1 MQPEQEPPDLLV
13 VGHATRDLIPEGGWR
28 LGGTVVFAALTAAR
42 LGLRVAIVTAG
53 PPDVLA
59 ALATAAPD
67 IPVAAIPSAEA
78 TVFENR
84 YDHAGRRQQYLRSR
98 ATPLDPSA
106 VPAAWRGAPLVLLA
120 PVAQEVDL
128 ALASASPT
136 ARVAATPQGW
146 LRRWDVLGLVHPTEW
161 HDAERTLPHLTAL
174 IFSRDDVHL
183 PAADD
188 APDEDE
194 SARAAEDR
202 IAAWARRV
210 PFVIVTCGAAGADLL
225 ANGARERFPAYPV
238 QEVDPTGAGDVFAAA
253 FLCSLLRTGDARAA
267 VQFANCAASFAV
279 EAEGTA
285 GIPTLP
291 QVMARLESSTPRFP

>member
-1 MQPEQEPPDLLV
+1 MQPEQVPPDLVV
-13 VGHATRDLIPEGGWR
+13 VGHATRDLIPDGGWR

-59 ALATAAPD
+59 ALAAAAPD
-67 IPVAAIPSAEA
+67 VPIAGVPSTEA

-84 YDHAGRRQQYLRSR
+84 YDHAGRRWQYLRSR
-98 ATPLDPSA
+98 ATPLDSSA

-120 PVAQEVDL
+120 PVAQEVDPTL
-128 ALASASPT
+128 AAAFPA

-146 LRRWDVLGLVHPTEW
+146 LRRWNASNLVHPTEW
-161 HDAERTLPHLTAL
+161 RDAERVLTHLTAL
-174 IFSRDDVHL
+174 IFSRDDVYL
-183 PAADD
+183 PAPDD
-188 APDEDE
+188 APDAHE
-194 SARAAEDR
+194 ATRAAEER
-202 IAAWARRV
+202 IASWAQRV
-210 PFVIVTCGAAGADLL
+210 PCVIVTCGAAGADLL
-225 ANGARERFPAYPV
+225 ADGTRERFPAFPV

-267 VQFANCAASFAV
+267 VGFANCAASFAV

-285 GIPTLP
+285 GIPTLQ
-291 QVMARLESSTPRFP
+291 QVMARLDTSKPR